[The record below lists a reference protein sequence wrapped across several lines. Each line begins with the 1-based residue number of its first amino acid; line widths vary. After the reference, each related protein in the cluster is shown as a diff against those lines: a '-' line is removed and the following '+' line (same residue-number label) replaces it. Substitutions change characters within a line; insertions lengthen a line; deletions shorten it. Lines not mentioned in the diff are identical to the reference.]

1 MCYSD
6 RTCDMGYDSCYSIF
20 SSLGWL
26 LLPRNISSF
35 ELSLSVPTKLIRCQ
49 PYGTIYKMKKVAQ
62 LFIFKN
68 PSMLFG
74 RLNKKNRAKSKK
86 IVITLWFANR
96 NQNLSYM
103 VQLFIVLLKISKA
116 MLLLTSGDQKELS
129 RVRVSSIK
137 DSILHIHLRKF

>member
-1 MCYSD
+1 MTVPVTWVMTAAIPFFPLLAGCCCLEIF
-6 RTCDMGYDSCYSIF
+6 RLLSCHFQY
-20 SSLGWL
+20 L
-26 LLPRNISSF
+26 
-35 ELSLSVPTKLIRCQ
+35 LSLSGVSPMALSIKW
-49 PYGTIYKMKKVAQ
+49 KKVAQ

-137 DSILHIHLRKF
+137 DSILHINLRKF